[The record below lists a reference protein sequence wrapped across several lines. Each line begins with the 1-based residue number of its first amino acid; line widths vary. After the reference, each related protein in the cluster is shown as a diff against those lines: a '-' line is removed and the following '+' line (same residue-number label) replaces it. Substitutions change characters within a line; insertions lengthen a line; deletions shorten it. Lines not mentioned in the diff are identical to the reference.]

1 MAGLPAIS
9 ALIDRSVLD
18 CDAGDVGT
26 LQGPACRFG
35 LIAVEASEACPEQL
49 FVAFADDRFGKRIGL
64 GEQSFGLT
72 ARRFDPF
79 LSFGFAIQCAD
90 LNDPAGVGRDGLDG
104 AVLLNG
110 LRLRLGIRGR
120 IGVGQDL

>member
-1 MAGLPAIS
+1 MAGLPAMS

-35 LIAVEASEACPEQL
+35 LIAVEAGEACPEQL
-49 FVAFADDRFGKRIGL
+49 LVAFADDRFGKRIGL
-64 GEQSFGLT
+64 GEQSFGLG

-79 LSFGFAIQCAD
+79 LSFCFAIQSTD
-90 LNDPAGVGRDGLDG
+90 LNDPAGVDRD
-104 AVLLNG
+104 
-110 LRLRLGIRGR
+110 RLACA
-120 IGVGQDL
+120 